1 MTPPEP
7 HTPPAATEAPEAPE
21 VPDAPAAD
29 WPRVPYLDDDD
40 LVVAAEA
47 AMALNRPLLLTGE
60 PGTGKTSFAKH
71 LADTLAPRR
80 FGLQRPLRLHTFITK
95 STSMATD
102 LFYRFDS
109 LRRFHASHDPKMSQ
123 DNLAYLSFD
132 ALGLAILESHDWA
145 EVSDLVPDAKD
156 HPGKGVRSV
165 VLIDE
170 IDKAPRDFPNDILA
184 EIDEGGFRI
193 PELLDADGHVRQVQ
207 AAAGMRPLIVLT
219 SNSEKN
225 LPQAFLRRCV
235 FHHISFPTDKAVLKK
250 RLADI
255 VSMHLTQAQGKL
267 VDGAIDVFYNL
278 RAERD
283 IDKPP
288 ATAELRDWV
297 QVLFDL
303 ARRSHRVPAET
314 PLRALELDHV
324 RGTLGV
330 LAKGKRDVEA
340 ARRVL
345 GDYYAKTA

>member
-1 MTPPEP
+1 MTSPEPQRPPE
-7 HTPPAATEAPEAPE
+7 ATEPPVAPP
-21 VPDAPAAD
+21 AD
-29 WPRVPYLDDDD
+29 WPRVPYLDDAD
-40 LVVAAEA
+40 LVIAAEA
-47 AMALNRPLLLTGE
+47 AMALDRPLLLTGE
-60 PGTGKTSFAKH
+60 PGTGKTSFAQH

-80 FGLQRPLRLHTFITK
+80 FGLQHPLRVHTFVTK

-123 DNLAYLSFD
+123 HNLDYISFD
-132 ALGLAILESHDWA
+132 ALGRAILESHDWQD
-145 EVSDLVPDAKD
+145 VSDLIPDPRN
-156 HPGKGVRSV
+156 HPGQGVRSV

-184 EIDEGGFRI
+184 EVDHGGFRI
-193 PELLDADGHVRQVQ
+193 PEVLDADGHVRQVQ
-207 AAAGMRPLIVLT
+207 AAIGMRPLIVLT

-235 FHHISFPTDKAVLKK
+235 FHHISFPSDKAVLKK

-255 VSMHLTQAQGKL
+255 VAMHLAQAQGLL
-267 VDGAIDVFYNL
+267 VEGAVDVFYNL

-297 QVLFDL
+297 QVLFEL

-330 LAKGKRDVEA
+330 LAKGARDLVV

-345 GDYYAKTA
+345 GDYYAKPA